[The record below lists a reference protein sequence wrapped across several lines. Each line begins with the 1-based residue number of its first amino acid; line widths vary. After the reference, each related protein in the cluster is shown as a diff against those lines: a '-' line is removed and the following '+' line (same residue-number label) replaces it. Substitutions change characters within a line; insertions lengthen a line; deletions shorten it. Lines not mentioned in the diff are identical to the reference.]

1 MLESLEGIV
10 IKERD
15 YGDTSKIIEVFTKK
29 YGIVSMI
36 AKGAKNPKSNL
47 YSCTSRL
54 TFGNFFVYYKPSKLS
69 TLSLVDILDPLKEIK
84 KDIIK
89 VNYAS
94 YICELTEQV
103 IKQVPNND
111 IVDIYDLMLNT
122 LKKINEKFDEVV
134 LTNIIELKYLDYLG
148 VAPVLDSCS
157 SCGRKDLIAT
167 ISVQK
172 YGLLCKECIGN
183 EKIKPLDVIKYI
195 RMYYFVDIT
204 KITKLEV
211 NPLIKKEID
220 FFLKEYYE
228 KHTGLYLNT
237 KRIIDIISV

>member
-29 YGIVSMI
+29 YGIISMI
-36 AKGAKNPKSNL
+36 AKGSKNPKSNL

-54 TFGNFFVYYKPSKLS
+54 TYGNFYIYYKESKLS
-69 TLSLVDILDPLKEIK
+69 TLSIVDILDPLKEIK
-84 KDIIK
+84 KNVLK

-94 YICELTEQV
+94 YICELSEQV
-103 IKQVPNND
+103 IKQVPSND
-111 IVDIYDLMLNT
+111 INNIYNLMLNT
-122 LKKINEKFDEVV
+122 LFKINEKFDEVI
-134 LTNIIELKYLDYLG
+134 LTNILELKYLDYLG

-157 SCGRKDLIAT
+157 NCGRTDLIAT
-167 ISVQK
+167 ISTQK
-172 YGLLCKECIGN
+172 YGLLCKNCIGN
-183 EKIKPLDVIKYI
+183 EKIRPLDVIKYI
-195 RMYYFVDIT
+195 RMYYYVDIRN
-204 KITKLEV
+204 ITKLEV
-211 NPLIKKEID
+211 DSKVKKEID
-220 FFLKEYYE
+220 LFLKEYYE